1 MESIQ
6 GLVEHIVYHNDT
18 NGYTVFSLMCQGEE
32 IVCVGNVTSLDEGE
46 YLKAEGE
53 YTEHQV
59 YGRQFKVTSMSV
71 EVPEDE
77 YSIERYLG
85 SGAIRGVG
93 PSLAARI
100 VKKFK
105 KDSFRIIEE
114 EPERLAEIKGISERK
129 AREIYQQFHEKQ
141 DMRQAMMFLAKYGIT
156 TTLSLRIYKQYGEE
170 MYRIIQENPYRLADD
185 MNGIGF
191 KLADEIAKRPG
202 LVPIQIFESAAAL
215 SICCSR
221 ELFPGIFT
229 YRRHCWWRR
238 RPRCWGWKK
247 KLWTICFRAC
257 RWTARL
263 L

>member
-18 NGYTVFSLMCQGEE
+18 NGDTVFSLMCQGEE

-105 KDSFRIIEE
+105 KDCLVNIGIE
-114 EPERLAEIKGISERK
+114 LAS
-129 AREIYQQFHEKQ
+129 
-141 DMRQAMMFLAKYGIT
+141 
-156 TTLSLRIYKQYGEE
+156 
-170 MYRIIQENPYRLADD
+170 
-185 MNGIGF
+185 
-191 KLADEIAKRPG
+191 
-202 LVPIQIFESAAAL
+202 
-215 SICCSR
+215 
-221 ELFPGIFT
+221 
-229 YRRHCWWRR
+229 
-238 RPRCWGWKK
+238 
-247 KLWTICFRAC
+247 
-257 RWTARL
+257 
-263 L
+263 

>member
-18 NGYTVFSLMCQGEE
+18 NGYTVFSMMCQGEE
-32 IVCVGNVTSLDEGE
+32 IVCVGTATSLDEGE

-53 YTEHQV
+53 YIEHQV
-59 YGRQFKVTSMSV
+59 YGRQFKVSTMSV
-71 EVPEDE
+71 EIPEDE

-85 SGAIRGVG
+85 SGAIKGVG

-105 KDSFRIIEE
+105 KDTFRIIEE
-114 EPERLAEIKGISERK
+114 EPERLAEVKGISERK

-141 DMRQAMMFLAKYGIT
+141 DLRQAMMFLAKYGIT
-156 TTLSLRIYKQYGEE
+156 TTLALRIYKQYGEE

-191 KLADEIAKRPG
+191 NCQKGRYWFSFGFSNQKWCYLY
-202 LVPIQIFESAAAL
+202 AAAGNIIRPYL
-215 SICCSR
+215 YSCTASDPEDGRDAGSGGRVSGTAASEPSDGPQDCC
-221 ELFPGIFT
+221 EEN
-229 YRRHCWWRR
+229 
-238 RPRCWGWKK
+238 
-247 KLWTICFRAC
+247 
-257 RWTARL
+257 
-263 L
+263 